1 MTPPSDLNFIA
12 SSKLAQLDNL
22 IESLKQQR
30 AVLKSLLKAIRLLSQ
45 EVSRHQKFKRI
56 RATLTFIYHKAT
68 DPEIE
73 RRCEALE
80 KLDFASKSLCVFALT
95 DKQICELGNAS
106 FDVLVKGAS
115 FVGRIPLPKIGIA
128 YARSRFV
135 FLGDCPDLPVYQYGP
150 VRDQFEPGFVASK
163 LPSGKKQY
171 VAYVRA
177 VSAPSENMAWYV
189 GGLRA
194 LNWGPI
200 FQRNTNLTENAVNA
214 SNTLLTLDMA
224 TQTDLLWKNVTL
236 PDGVKGRANPEVV

>member
-95 DKQICELGNAS
+95 DKQI
-106 FDVLVKGAS
+106 F
-115 FVGRIPLPKIGIA
+115 
-128 YARSRFV
+128 
-135 FLGDCPDLPVYQYGP
+135 YQYGP